1 MPSLG
6 RPAARHV
13 LADTEREELER
24 WSRGPAPTLAL
35 RARIVL
41 AFAGGGSGRQVAADL
56 GVTEVTAGK
65 WRGRFAERRL
75 AGLAD
80 EERAGRPKADLVL
93 TAAGEAQL
101 TRRARRATSAQSLA
115 MRSKIVLACAR
126 GASSKQV
133 AADLR
138 VTAGTVNRWRA
149 GSSGTAWT
157 A

>member
-6 RPAARHV
+6 RPAARLV

-56 GVTEVTAGK
+56 GVTEVTAGR

-80 EERAGRPKADLVL
+80 GGGAGRPKEDLGL
-93 TAAGEAQL
+93 PAPGG
-101 TRRARRATSAQSLA
+101 ARRAS
-115 MRSKIVLACAR
+115 RAR
-126 GASSKQV
+126 LTCG
-133 AADLR
+133 
-138 VTAGTVNRWRA
+138 
-149 GSSGTAWT
+149 
-157 A
+157 